1 MRFELH
7 VVQSALSVAWA
18 LLYGVL
24 LLSCGGLGAKPGS
37 QPETV
42 DVAKTAAT
50 TENPLAD
57 TEWRLVAIQSMD
69 DAVGTISPEDPSWYT
84 MHLHA
89 DGTVT
94 MNLNCNHA
102 IGSWSVEPSID
113 PASGRFQFGPLATT
127 KVLCPPP
134 RLDEQVV
141 SQAEYVRSYLLKD
154 GRLYLSLFAD
164 GGIYAWEPDN
174 DVRFRNVPDAALEE
188 AILRESPE
196 YTRTTVEAAGGIGKA
211 RYIYG
216 RVDLNGDG
224 REEVLAYLLGSIFC
238 GTGGCNLMLFSD
250 AGSGYRLINNF
261 PISRL
266 PLIVSPEK
274 TNSWSDLV
282 RPESGGGAPPSY
294 VRHTFDG
301 KRYVERERLPGDT
314 APEGKRYLSGKFT
327 FQDGVPLEPNR

>member
-1 MRFELH
+1 MRFEWQW
-7 VVQSALSVAWA
+7 VRSALSVAWA
-18 LLYGVL
+18 LLCGVL
-24 LLSCGGLGAKPGS
+24 LLSCSGLGAKPGG

-42 DVAKTAAT
+42 EVAKTAVT

-69 DAVGTISPEDPSWYT
+69 DAVGTLRPEDPSRYT

-94 MNLNCNHA
+94 MNLNCKHA
-102 IGSWSVEPSID
+102 IGSWSVEPSTD

-134 RLDEQVV
+134 RLDEQLV
-141 SQAEYVRSYLLKD
+141 SQAEYVRSYLLEE
-154 GRLYLSLFAD
+154 GRLYLSLYAD
-164 GGIYAWEPDN
+164 GGIYAWEPNKDE
-174 DVRFRNVPDAALEE
+174 RFMNVPDAALEK
-188 AILRESPE
+188 AILRESPY
-196 YTRTTVEAAGGIGKA
+196 YTRTAVEAAGGIGKA

-216 RVDLNGDG
+216 RLDLNGDG

-250 AGSGYRLINNF
+250 AGSGHRLINNF

-266 PLIVSPEK
+266 PVIVSPEK
-274 TNSWSDLV
+274 TNSWSDLI

-301 KRYVERERLPGDT
+301 KRYVERERLPGEA
-314 APEGKRYLSGKFT
+314 APEGKRCLAGEFT